1 MLHANLYTYNYLDS
15 IAELLFSISLLL
27 FLCLNM
33 HEVGFEPTK
42 LPHQSLSLTPLTARE
57 PMLAFSLSI
66 NYIAY
71 LLKLLLG

>member
-1 MLHANLYTYNYLDS
+1 
-15 IAELLFSISLLL
+15 
-27 FLCLNM
+27 M

>member
-1 MLHANLYTYNYLDS
+1 MLYANLYTYNYLDS
-15 IAELLFSISLLL
+15 IAELLFSISL

-57 PMLAFSLSI
+57 PMLPFV
-66 NYIAY
+66 YH
-71 LLKLLLG
+71 